1 MQKFYFMYLSLRKI
15 FVDVVFVLVLV
26 LCGTLKK
33 VSPQVYQEI
42 SSTLF
47 FFLGFVV
54 LLFTL
59 KPGPFGIYFVR
70 LQTQLRSFQMAVC
83 LPGRRWV
90 LERPIFSH

>member
-47 FFLGFVV
+47 FFSRLCGFAVYLETWPV
-54 LLFTL
+54 WNLFCETTD
-59 KPGPFGIYFVR
+59 PA
-70 LQTQLRSFQMAVC
+70 SFFPDGC
-83 LPGRRWV
+83 LPPRASVG
-90 LERPIFSH
+90 S